1 MIKIIAELAQ
11 GFEGKPELAHLLV
24 LAGARAGADA
34 VKMQLVYAEELCT
47 PDYKDFKLFETLEM
61 SDQVWHSLAASAKKL
76 NVELHLDVFGPRSL
90 ALAESVGAQ
99 AIKIHG
105 TDMGNVG
112 LLKEVAKSGVKQVLL
127 GAGGGFLLEIN
138 QAVEL
143 LAEKQVVVLLGF
155 QGYPTPN
162 EANQIERVRAV
173 VNIFSNRSN
182 VTIGFADHAP
192 PDSPLSLALAA
203 TALGAGAKI
212 FEKHL
217 TLAQVMKLED
227 HEAALNP
234 DQFREFATA
243 LRACGEALGKAA
255 SSPDFGMSESEL
267 SYRQWTRKHV
277 VACQPIKA
285 GANINPEAVVL
296 KRTPSKNILMDLDFI
311 YGKRALRD
319 IEINQPIS
327 PADIGTGKGQ
337 L

>member
-11 GFEGKPELAHLLV
+11 GFEGKPEQAQLLI

-47 PDYKDFKLFETLEM
+47 PDYKDFSLSQTLEM
-61 SDQVWHSLAASAKKL
+61 PDNVWHTLAARAKEW

-90 ALAESVGAQ
+90 ALAEAIGAA

-105 TDMGNVG
+105 TDMGNIG
-112 LLKEVAKSGVKQVLL
+112 LLKAVGKSSISQVLL
-127 GAGGGFLLEIN
+127 GAGGGFLPEIV
-138 QAVEL
+138 QAIEL
-143 LAEKQVVVLLGF
+143 LASKSVVVLLGF

-162 EANQIERVRAV
+162 DANQIERVRATGE
-173 VNIFSNRSN
+173 IFSRYTN

-192 PDSPLSLALAA
+192 PNSPLSLAIAA
-203 TALGAGAKI
+203 TALGAGAKV

-217 TLAQVMKLED
+217 TLAQTMKLED

-234 DQFREFATA
+234 DQFSEFAGA
-243 LRACGEALGKAA
+243 LRACDEALGQVA

-267 SYRQWTRKHV
+267 GYRQWTRKHV

-285 GANINPEAVVL
+285 GTVITPESVLL
-296 KRTPSKNILMDLDFI
+296 KRTPSKNVLTDLDSV
-311 YGKRALRD
+311 YGKRVLRD
-319 IEINQPIS
+319 IGVNQAVS
-327 PADIGTGKGQ
+327 PLDIGASEG
-337 L
+337 

>member
-11 GFEGKPELAHLLV
+11 GFEGKAEQAHLLV

-61 SDQVWHSLAASAKKL
+61 PDQVWHALAASAKKL

-90 ALAESVGAQ
+90 ALAESMGAQ

-105 TDMGNVG
+105 TDMGNIG
-112 LLKEVAKSGVKQVLL
+112 LLKAVAKSGIKQVLL
-127 GAGGGFLLEIN
+127 GAGGGFLTEIS

-143 LAEKQVVVLLGF
+143 LAKKQIVILLGF

-162 EANQIERVRAV
+162 EANQIDRVRAV
-173 VNIFSNRSN
+173 TRIFSDHPN
-182 VTIGFADHAP
+182 VMIGFADHAP
-192 PDSPLSLALAA
+192 PNSPLSLALAA
-203 TALGAGAKI
+203 MALGAGATI

-217 TLAQVMKLED
+217 TLAQTLKLED

-234 DQFREFATA
+234 DQFSEFATA
-243 LRACGEALGKAA
+243 LRACEEAFGKAA
-255 SSPDFGMSESEL
+255 SSTDFGMAQSEL
-267 SYRQWTRKHV
+267 DYRQWTRKHV

-285 GANINPEAVVL
+285 GTIISPDAVVL
-296 KRTPSKNILMDLDFI
+296 KRTPSKDILTDLDSV

-319 IEINQPIS
+319 IFVNQPIS
-327 PADIGTGKGQ
+327 PADIQGVKEKP
-337 L
+337 